1 MIGINLKNG
10 FLQGDLVIWVVL
22 FLLCMIS
29 IIEVY
34 SASSNMTYS
43 PDKAYW
49 APVLQHGLLVCL
61 ALAVAWGMH
70 AMSIG
75 MVRLTLLTGYLA
87 ALVML
92 VMVLASNNRVNN
104 AARWIEFAGITIQPS
119 EIAKLTLVGTVAFAL
134 ARGWDKKTQRTGK
147 TAFKWV
153 VGFTVVTCGL
163 IFTENFSTAGIIAL
177 VMVMLTWM
185 ANPPKKMFYGI
196 CLSLVSLASVVLI
209 TVKNLPDTALDW
221 MDRNV
226 SGRATTWVNRLRAS
240 NDLPP
245 DPKEYP
251 IHENVQV
258 THARIA
264 VATSGF
270 LGLGPGKSVERD
282 FLPQAYSDFIYAIII
297 EEGGLLSGGVVMALY
312 LLLLYRSM
320 RIARRCKNRF
330 PAYLTMGLSL
340 MLVTQAFVNM
350 AVAVGAMPVT
360 GQPLPLVSK
369 GGTSMFITNA
379 YIGIIL
385 CVSRNAKQI
394 EKEEDL
400 EKQQL
405 T

>member
-1 MIGINLKNG
+1 MIGLNIKNG
-10 FLQGDLVIWVVL
+10 ILQGDLAIWAVL
-22 FLLCMIS
+22 ILLCMIS
-29 IIEVY
+29 VVEVY

-49 APVLQHGLLVCL
+49 MPVLQHGLLVCL
-61 ALAVAWGMH
+61 ALGVAWAMH

-75 MVRLTLLTGYLA
+75 MVRLLLLTGYLA
-87 ALVML
+87 SLVML
-92 VMVLASNNRVNN
+92 VAVLASNNRVNN
-104 AARWIEFAGITIQPS
+104 AARWIEVAGITVQPS

-153 VGFTVVTCGL
+153 VGFTLVTCGL

-177 VMVMLTWM
+177 VMVMLTWI
-185 ANPPKKMFYGI
+185 ANPPKKLFYGI
-196 CLSLVSLASVVLI
+196 CLVLISLASTVLI
-209 TVKNLPDTALDW
+209 TVKNLPESTVEW
-221 MDRNV
+221 MEENV
-226 SGRATTWVNRLRAS
+226 PGRATTWVNRLRAS

-245 DPKEYP
+245 DPKEYN
-251 IHENVQV
+251 IHDNVQV

-297 EEGGLLSGGVVMALY
+297 EEGGLLSGSVVMSLY

-330 PAYLTMGLSL
+330 PAYLTMGLAL
-340 MLVTQAFVNM
+340 MLVTQALVNM

-394 EKEEDL
+394 GTDEDQVHQ
-400 EKQQL
+400 EH